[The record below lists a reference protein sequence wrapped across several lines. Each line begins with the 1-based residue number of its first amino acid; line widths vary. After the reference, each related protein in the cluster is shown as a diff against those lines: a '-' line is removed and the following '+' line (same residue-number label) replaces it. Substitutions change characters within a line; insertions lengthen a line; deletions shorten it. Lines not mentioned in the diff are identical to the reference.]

1 MKQALILILLLII
14 TSIFFIFNEK
24 KDNTQNIQDTPTQE
38 KINPR
43 TVSYNGFL
51 KTKGSKLVNSKDEE
65 IQLRGISSHGLQ
77 WYKELY
83 TYDNLK
89 TLHDTWNTNVF
100 RIAMYTDPNQDG
112 YIKNNSLKEDVI
124 AIVDRLIE
132 LDMYVIIDWHI
143 LADNNPQTYQN
154 QAITFFTELS
164 QKYANKPNVIYE
176 ICNEPNGNITWDN
189 NVKPYAETLINV
201 IRQNAPNA
209 LIIVGLPEWCKDL
222 TPVSKNPLSY
232 NNIIYSVHF
241 YAGTDGQSLR
251 NKMDDFLTNNLPIF
265 VSECGITD
273 NTGNGK
279 IYEYEFKE
287 WVNYLNENNIS
298 WLFWSFSTKEESSSI
313 LTKEYTPYITTESS
327 NDSEPLEPQAN
338 DLNNYLTST
347 GQIIKN
353 ILISYTNN

>member
-1 MKQALILILLLII
+1 MKKAIILILGIACIILIFYGI
-14 TSIFFIFNEK
+14 KS
-24 KDNTQNIQDTPTQE
+24 DLQNIKEVSNKE
-38 KINPR
+38 KVDPR

-51 KTKGSKLVNSKDEE
+51 RTQGSKLVNSKGEE

-77 WYKELY
+77 WYKDLY
-83 TYDNLK
+83 TYDNLQ
-89 TLHDTWNTNVF
+89 TLRDTWQTNVF

-124 AIVDRLIE
+124 TIVDRLIE

-143 LADNNPQTYQN
+143 LSDNNPQTYQT
-154 QAITFFTELS
+154 QALSFFDELS
-164 QKYANKPNVIYE
+164 QKYSNTPNVIYE
-176 ICNEPNGNITWDN
+176 ICNEPNGDITWEN
-189 NVKPYAETLINV
+189 NVKPYAEALINV
-201 IRQNAPNA
+201 IRHNAPNA
-209 LIIVGLPEWCKDL
+209 LVIVGIPQWCKDL
-222 TPVSKNPLSY
+222 TPVSKNPLSFS
-232 NNIIYSVHF
+232 NVIYSVHF
-241 YAGTDGQSLR
+241 YAGTDGKLLR
-251 NKMDDFLTNNLPIF
+251 NKMTEFLNNDLPIF

-273 NTGNGK
+273 NTGNGQ

-313 LTKEYTPYITTESS
+313 LTKEYTPYIIPESS
-327 NDSEPLEPQAN
+327 NDEEPSEPLAN

-353 ILISYTNN
+353 ILISYPKD